1 MHWRVTL
8 LQALLLTVLYGMVA
22 EPARATTEAVA
33 AAQGHALFE
42 QKCAACHSI
51 GAGDR
56 VGPDLKGVGERRS
69 EQWLIRMITAPEK
82 LIAEGDPTVTALVR
96 QFNQI
101 VMPNLGLQDT
111 EARAVLA
118 HIALASTV
126 PGLAPPAR
134 APMSRPDLATA
145 QSVVLRLFAALA
157 VVIAVVFLWI
167 GRSTRSPAEVD
178 THRAYG
184 IRRVLFIVALAMAI
198 GALAA
203 TLPRTPYATADTGAD
218 RVVYVAAR
226 QFDFVFS
233 DAPITSVDDLA
244 RVPRIANL
252 QLPAGALIEFRVTS
266 LDVNHGFGLYGPAR
280 QIVAQ
285 TQAMPGYFNRLRVR
299 LGAPGEYRVLCL
311 EFCAAGHHLMQGLV
325 TVL

>member
-8 LQALLLTVLYGMVA
+8 LQALVLTVYGMVA
-22 EPARATTEAVA
+22 EPARAATDTVA
-33 AAQGHALFE
+33 AAQGRALFE

-51 GAGDR
+51 GAGAR
-56 VGPDLKGVGERRS
+56 VGPDLQGVRERRP
-69 EQWLIRMITAPEK
+69 EQWLLRMITSPET

-96 QFNQI
+96 QFKQI
-101 VMPNLGLQDT
+101 VMPNLGLSETD
-111 EARAVLA
+111 ARAVLE
-118 HIALASTV
+118 HIASASTTAGV
-126 PGLAPPAR
+126 ASPALAP
-134 APMSRPDLATA
+134 MTRPDLGTA
-145 QSVVLRLFAALA
+145 QSAVLRLFAALA
-157 VVIAVVFLWI
+157 VVVVLAFVWI
-167 GRSTRSPAEVD
+167 GRSTRSPADVD

-203 TLPRTPYATADTGAD
+203 TLPRAPYATTDAGAD

-233 DAPITSVDDLA
+233 DAPITSVEDLA

-252 QLPAGALIEFRVTS
+252 QLPAGAAIEFRVTS
-266 LDVNHGFGLYGPAR
+266 LDVNHGFGLYGPER
-280 QIVAQ
+280 RIVAQ

-311 EFCAAGHHLMQGLV
+311 EYCAAGHHLMQGLV

>member
-1 MHWRVTL
+1 MRWRFAL
-8 LQALLLTVLYGMVA
+8 LQALILMCFGTMVDRA
-22 EPARATTEAVA
+22 EAAAGTTA
-33 AAQGHALFE
+33 AAQGRVLFE

-51 GAGDR
+51 GAGHR
-56 VGPDLKGVGERRS
+56 VGPDLQGVSERRS
-69 EQWLIRMITAPEK
+69 GQWLLRMITAPES
-82 LIAEGDPTVTALVR
+82 LIAEGDPVVTALVR

-101 VMPNLGLQDT
+101 VMPNLGLSET
-111 EARAVLA
+111 EARAVLE
-118 HIALASTV
+118 HIAAASVT
-126 PGLAPPAR
+126 PGVAHGALAPMP
-134 APMSRPDLATA
+134 RPDLATA
-145 QSVVLRLFAALA
+145 QSAVLRLFAALA
-157 VVIAVVFLWI
+157 AVVVLVFVWI
-167 GRSTRSPAEVD
+167 GRSTRRPADVD

-184 IRRVLFIVALAMAI
+184 MRRVLFIVALAMAI

-203 TLPRTPYATADTGAD
+203 TLPRAPYATADTDAD

-233 DAPITSVDDLA
+233 DAPITSVEDLGHVA
-244 RVPRIANL
+244 RISNL
-252 QLPAGALIEFRVTS
+252 ELPAGAVIEFRVTS
-266 LDVNHGFGLYGPAR
+266 LDVNHGFGLYGPER